1 MLEAKGSKYFRGH
14 YPWIFISLLL
24 LALVFFLY
32 NQYSSYKRMVNEMQ
46 EERDTLIA
54 KVESMKGSTLL
65 HSRDIMRLKKQG
77 LSNPLDDLVDD
88 LMRHKELIPFKGI
101 LGGTMSFYSK
111 KHIHVLTSRWVL
123 AAFEDGHIGGQMIL
137 EYTVSLGG
145 KINWKVIS
153 AYLN

>member
-1 MLEAKGSKYFRGH
+1 MLEEKGSKYFRGH
-14 YPWIFISLLL
+14 FIWIFISLLL
-24 LALVFFLY
+24 LAVVFFLY
-32 NQYSSYKRMVNEMQ
+32 NQYISYKNKVNEMK
-46 EERDTLIA
+46 EERDALVVKLET
-54 KVESMKGSTLL
+54 MKGSAFV
-65 HSRDIMRLKKQG
+65 HSKDIMRLKKQG
-77 LSNPLDDLVDD
+77 LSNPVDD
-88 LMRHKELIPFKGI
+88 LIDDLMKHKELIPFKGV

-111 KHIHVLTSRWVL
+111 KDIHVLTSRWVL